1 MPEFTTEALIAV
13 MRHAGD
19 ELKLRV
25 AALVERTT
33 QGLVADHRAKMP
45 RSAGP
50 GTSGAHLADRV
61 DVRILNPLR
70 QIVRSTSPAL
80 HLVELGTRERW
91 DRTKRTP
98 AFRGRMPKMGP
109 VFVPLA
115 QARRLDM
122 LHEAEGLIGDREL

>member
-13 MRHAGD
+13 MQAAGD
-19 ELKLRV
+19 DLKAKV
-25 AALVERTT
+25 AALVDRTA
-33 QGLVADHRAKMP
+33 QGLVADHRATMP
-45 RSAGP
+45 RSQGP
-50 GTSGAHLADRV
+50 GTSGRHLADRV
-61 DVRILNPLR
+61 DIRIFNALR
-70 QIVRSTSPAL
+70 QVVRSTSPAL

-98 AFRGRMPKMGP
+98 AYRGRMPKMGP

-115 QARRLDM
+115 QARRLEM